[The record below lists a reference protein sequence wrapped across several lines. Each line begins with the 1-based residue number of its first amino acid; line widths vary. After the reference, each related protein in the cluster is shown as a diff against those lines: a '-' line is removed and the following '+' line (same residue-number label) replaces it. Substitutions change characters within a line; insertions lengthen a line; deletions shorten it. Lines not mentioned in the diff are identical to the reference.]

1 VSLAKK
7 ERIFFG
13 VALAPLFVGAMV
25 TARYNP
31 HLNSFRDKLVAAGKS
46 KLVALIAVARKLTT
60 ILNASFEIDAHG
72 SQSPLEQQDSRSLLY
87 PAKSVSWVLTLDTRF
102 LSSDR
107 SVWGHSSALPKIF
120 LMLLLH
126 VLIDD
131 NLFKNCRIFCGVLSS
146 AVSCVVAIT

>member
-1 VSLAKK
+1 L
-7 ERIFFG
+7 G
-13 VALAPLFVGAMV
+13 VALASLFVGAMV
-25 TARYNP
+25 AARNNP

-46 KLVALIAVARKLTT
+46 KLVALIDVTRKLTT

-72 SQSPLEQQDSRSLLY
+72 SQSQLEQRDSRYLLY
-87 PAKSVSWVLTLDTRF
+87 PAKSVSRVLTLETRF

-131 NLFKNCRIFCGVLSS
+131 NLFKNRRIFCGVLSS
-146 AVSCVVAIT
+146 TVSCVVAIT

>member
-1 VSLAKK
+1 M
-7 ERIFFG
+7 
-13 VALAPLFVGAMV
+13 VA
-25 TARYNP
+25 ARYNP
-31 HLNSFRDKLVAAGKS
+31 RLNSFRDKLVAAGKS
-46 KLVALIAVARKLTT
+46 KLVALVAVDRKLTT
-60 ILNASFEIDAHG
+60 ILNAEIDAHG

-87 PAKSVSWVLTLDTRF
+87 PAKSVSRVLTLDTRF

-107 SVWGHSSALPKIF
+107 TIWGHSSALPKIF

-146 AVSCVVAIT
+146 TVSCVVAIT

>member
-1 VSLAKK
+1 MSLTKK
-7 ERIFFG
+7 ERIFLG
-13 VALAPLFVGAMV
+13 IALASLFVGAMV
-25 TARYNP
+25 TAHYNP
-31 HLNSFRDKLVAAGKS
+31 HLNSFRD

-87 PAKSVSWVLTLDTRF
+87 PAKSVSGVLTLDTRF

-107 SVWGHSSALPKIF
+107 TIWGHSSALPKIF

-131 NLFKNCRIFCGVLSS
+131 NLFKNCRIYCGVFSS
-146 AVSCVVAIT
+146 TVSCVVAIT